1 YYGVS
6 SSNTQRATCEQCHTA
21 VPHTNSKL
29 NEHTIKVDCRTCH
42 IPTYAKV
49 NPTKTYWDWSTATL
63 RKDGKPYETVDSVGN
78 VSYAS
83 IKGHFHW
90 QKMATPEYYWFNGTA
105 DHHLISDKIDMDK
118 LPLKI
123 NTMFGD
129 YHDKESKIVPMKVHR
144 GKQPYDVEN
153 LTIIQP
159 KLWDKDANQGALWI
173 DLDWEQALEKGME
186 YVGMPYSGKHD
197 FIETEMYLPISHMVS
212 AADQALSCT
221 DCHTR
226 TESRLANL
234 TDFYMPG
241 RDQNSTLDTIGKW
254 LILLSLI
261 GVLLHGGTR
270 VFLYKKNKTAATHK

>member
-1 YYGVS
+1 
-6 SSNTQRATCEQCHTA
+6 
-21 VPHTNSKL
+21 
-29 NEHTIKVDCRTCH
+29 
-42 IPTYAKV
+42 
-49 NPTKTYWDWSTATL
+49 
-63 RKDGKPYETVDSVGN
+63 
-78 VSYAS
+78 
-83 IKGHFHW
+83 
-90 QKMATPEYYWFNGTA
+90 
-105 DHHLISDKIDMDK
+105 MDK

-270 VFLYKKNKTAATHK
+270 VFLYRKNKTAETHK